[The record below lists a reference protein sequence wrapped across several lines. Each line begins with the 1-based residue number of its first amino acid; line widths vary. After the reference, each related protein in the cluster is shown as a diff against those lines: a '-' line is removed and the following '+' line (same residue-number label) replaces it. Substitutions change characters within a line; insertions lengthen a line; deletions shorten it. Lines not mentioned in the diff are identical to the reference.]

1 MNITLRRQP
10 VQSRF
15 FPLPKKRKK
24 KRAFDVLNGT
34 PRAFLPYHEPS
45 VLDSVPRVN
54 GSVFH
59 NTLNIQ
65 EVERQYEKREAYAGR
80 GREPA
85 TPERGES
92 KQAEMKRERR
102 PNNTPSRAMQAAQGL
117 GRAAVAA
124 TPYARSAI
132 SSTANLAV
140 SGAQMLASGIGAL
153 IAQAGGSPSN
163 EPDGEG
169 SYLNELGEVR
179 YNLDLYNVDFVPEPR
194 EEPEGYEDFDD
205 EPVFQGSA
213 NPGMQ
218 PAATS
223 QTMDL
228 SEDRSSFYNPQGTSL
243 AGQYNEFGNRSSSRD
258 SNPVDRFVP

>member
-15 FPLPKKRKK
+15 FPLPRKRKK

-54 GSVFH
+54 ASVFH

-80 GREPA
+80 G
-85 TPERGES
+85 ES
-92 KQAEMKRERR
+92 KQVEMKRERR
-102 PNNTPSRAMQAAQGL
+102 PDNTPSKAMQAAQGL

-140 SGAQMLASGIGAL
+140 SGAQMLASGIGSL
-153 IAQAGGSPSN
+153 IAQAASN

-194 EEPEGYEDFDD
+194 EQPEGYEDFDD
-205 EPVFQGSA
+205 EPVFEGSVY
-213 NPGMQ
+213 PGMQ
-218 PAATS
+218 PAPTS
-223 QTMDL
+223 ETIDL
-228 SEDRSSFYNPQGTSL
+228 SEDRSSFYNPQGTPL
-243 AGQYNEFGNRSSSRD
+243 AGQYNEFGNRSSSRV
-258 SNPVDRFVP
+258 SNPVDRYVP